1 MTAATRD
8 RLLDVAMRLFWL
20 KGYGA
25 TSIADI
31 LHEAGANAGSL
42 YHFFPTK
49 QDLLLAV
56 LERYRQGIGPMLLEP
71 AWEGVDDPI
80 ERVFALLGRYRRS
93 LEETECSYGCP
104 IGSLALELHEP
115 DPAVRELLSVN
126 FEGWVAA
133 VQRCLEDAGDR
144 IPADVDRRELA
155 VFVLTTMEGG
165 VMQARTHRALE
176 TFDASVNRLRDYF
189 NRLQMS
195 AISDQRSAIRDQ
207 GVEGPLGMLRALGP
221 TRAAVTRNTQ
231 HATLGSTTQHHP
243 PSPRRAP

>member
-56 LERYRQGIGPMLLEP
+56 LDRYRQGIGPMLLEP

-133 VQRCLEDAGDR
+133 VQRCLEDASDR

-195 AISDQRSAIRDQ
+195 AISDQRSAIR
-207 GVEGPLGMLRALGP
+207 E
-221 TRAAVTRNTQ
+221 
-231 HATLGSTTQHHP
+231 
-243 PSPRRAP
+243 